1 MSDATASA
9 AGGAAG
15 SSAGR
20 VGFVGLGSMGS
31 AMAGRL
37 LEQGYEVVVWN
48 RSPDAV
54 ADLVSRGAVEAATVG
69 EALAVGTVF
78 SMLSNESVVFD
89 LFDDETLASAP
100 DGALHVNMATVGAAA
115 ATRLRERHAA
125 AGVAYVAAPVLG
137 RPPAA
142 GSGALTVLAA
152 GDPADVERARP
163 VLEALGRRVWPI
175 GDDPSQ
181 ANVVKIGVNY
191 LIIHALQAL
200 AESITLLEARD
211 VDTGMFVELLGD
223 SLFPGVVYS
232 GYGGAIARGSY
243 TPAGF
248 TTELGFKDL
257 MLALD
262 AARASGVSF
271 PSESALRG
279 VFEKALDDGQAEL
292 DWASIA
298 EVTRRRARPVA

>member
-1 MSDATASA
+1 MT
-9 AGGAAG
+9 
-15 SSAGR
+15 R
-20 VGFVGLGSMGS
+20 VGFVGLGSMGG
-31 AMAGRL
+31 AMVGHL
-37 LEQGYEVVVWN
+37 LDEGHEVVVWN
-48 RSPDAV
+48 RSPEAVDA
-54 ADLVSRGAVEAATVG
+54 LVERGATRAASVSD
-69 EALAVGTVF
+69 ALQTGLVL

-89 LFDDETLASAP
+89 LFDTAVLEAAP
-100 DGALHVNMATVGAAA
+100 RGTVHVNMATVGAAA
-115 ATRLRERHAA
+115 ATRLAALHAD
-125 AGVAYVAAPVLG
+125 AGVGYVAAPVLG

-152 GDPADVERARP
+152 GDPELVEGVRP
-163 VLEALGRRVWPI
+163 LLSTLGRRVWDV
-175 GDDPSQ
+175 GTDPSS

-200 AESITLLEARD
+200 SESITLLESRD
-211 VDTGMFVELLGD
+211 IDTAMFVELLGD

-232 GYGGAIARGSY
+232 GYGTAIASSTY
-243 TPAGF
+243 SPAGF

-262 AARASGVSF
+262 AARASDVVLPTS
-271 PSESALRG
+271 SALRG

-298 EVTRRRARPVA
+298 EVTRAASGRPAR

>member
-1 MSDATASA
+1 
-9 AGGAAG
+9 
-15 SSAGR
+15 
-20 VGFVGLGSMGS
+20 
-31 AMAGRL
+31 MAGRL
-37 LEQGYEVVVWN
+37 LEQGHEVVVWN
-48 RSPDAV
+48 RSPQAVDA
-54 ADLVSRGAVEAATVG
+54 LVDQGGIRASSVS
-69 EALAVGTVF
+69 EALATGTVF

-89 LFDDETLASAP
+89 LFDDEVLASAP

-115 ATRLRERHAA
+115 ATRLLDRHAA
-125 AGVAYVAAPVLG
+125 AGVGYIAAPVLG

-142 GSGALTVLAA
+142 ASGALTVLAA
-152 GDPADVERARP
+152 GDPAAVERARP
-163 VLEALGRRVWPI
+163 VLEVLGRRIWPV
-175 GDDPSQ
+175 GDDPSK

-200 AESITLLEARD
+200 SESIALLEARD
-211 VDTGMFVELLGD
+211 VDTAMFVELLGD

-232 GYGGAIARGSY
+232 GYGGAIARSSY

-262 AARASGVSF
+262 AAHASGVSL
-271 PSESALRG
+271 PSESVLRG
-279 VFEKALDDGQAEL
+279 VFEKALADGQADL

-298 EVTRRRARPVA
+298 EVTRARTAA

>member
-1 MSDATASA
+1 MSGPS
-9 AGGAAG
+9 GQSGPSG
-15 SSAGR
+15 GR
-20 VGFVGLGSMGS
+20 VGVVGLGSMGS

-37 LEQGYEVVVWN
+37 LDCGYEVVVWN
-48 RSPDAV
+48 RSPAAV
-54 ADLVSRGAVEAATVG
+54 DELVARGAERAASVG
-69 EALAVGTVF
+69 DALAVGTVF

-89 LFDDETLASAP
+89 LFDEQVLAAAP
-100 DGALHVNMATVGAAA
+100 DDALHVNLATVGASA
-115 ATRLRERHAA
+115 ATRLLERHRS

-142 GSGALTVLAA
+142 ASGALTILAA
-152 GDPADVERARP
+152 GEPAAVERARP
-163 VLEALGRRVWPI
+163 VLEVLGRRVWPI
-175 GDDPSQ
+175 GTDPSQ

-191 LIIHALQAL
+191 LIIHALQAM
-200 AESITLLEARD
+200 AESITLLETRGI
-211 VDTGMFVELLGD
+211 DTGMFVDLLGD

-232 GYGGAIARGSY
+232 GYGGAIARGGY

-262 AARASGVSF
+262 AAHASGITF
-271 PSESALRG
+271 PTGSALRG
-279 VFEKALDDGQAEL
+279 VFEKALADGQADL

-298 EVTRRRARPVA
+298 EVTRAAARP